1 MADLLQEQ
9 RDHITP
15 AHGEQMILIV
25 PENWALLSRHVNGRS
40 NRILIRYLFNFGYG
54 NVIIPRGIKIRPLFL
69 PGCLSCRPAAPPVF
83 H

>member
-25 PENWALLSRHVNGRS
+25 PQAFADEIFRVFANAHPEIELYPVRANSDVKRTIESAKLEKLHAVPSLS
-40 NRILIRYLFNFGYG
+40 
-54 NVIIPRGIKIRPLFL
+54 
-69 PGCLSCRPAAPPVF
+69 PV
-83 H
+83 

>member
-25 PENWALLSRHVNGRS
+25 PENWPLLSRHGC
-40 NRILIRYLFNFGYG
+40 
-54 NVIIPRGIKIRPLFL
+54 LFL
-69 PGCLSCRPAAPPVF
+69 F
-83 H
+83 